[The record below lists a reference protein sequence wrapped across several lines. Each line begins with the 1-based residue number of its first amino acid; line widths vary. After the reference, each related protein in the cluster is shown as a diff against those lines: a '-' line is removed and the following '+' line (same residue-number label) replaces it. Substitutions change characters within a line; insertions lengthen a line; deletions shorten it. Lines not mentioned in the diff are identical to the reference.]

1 MALCDSMYPRKLI
14 FCYLQDLHKEFVK
27 LEDVGLTESIMRP
40 YSFVK
45 FGNYIPVA
53 AINYRKNWD
62 IAYFRRKISHDDILI

>member
-53 AINYRKNWD
+53 AINYRK
-62 IAYFRRKISHDDILI
+62 IGILLILDGRFLMMIY